1 MSKTKRELEQELV
14 GLKGVVEELLRETHS
29 KCEKL
34 VFANKTI
41 QLLNDG
47 ARGMNTQAETVNLLV
62 KKVEEKKGCGGG
74 CGGHK

>member
-1 MSKTKRELEQELV
+1 
-14 GLKGVVEELLRETHS
+14 
-29 KCEKL
+29 L

-62 KKVEEKKGCGGG
+62 KKGDKKTGGC